1 MPGWPLAIADSRSRS
16 HPVMT
21 IVWGARRT
29 SVTFNKSMQI
39 ELTHAFGTHIL
50 HRYPRGAQHKSLQ
63 AWDASDEYLL
73 RTLADTHVDS
83 LANAHIAILNDDFG
97 ALTCALH
104 EYHLTH
110 WSDSLIAQQ
119 AAKANLASNELED
132 TVNWCHSLETPSKQ
146 IDIALIKLPK
156 NLTFLA
162 DQLQRLRPLL
172 HKHSIVLVGSKMQ
185 NMTKNVQALFEQYIG
200 PNRTGLAWKKS
211 RLLRAEVRAATSD
224 YQMDMCHW
232 KVPEY
237 QLNIANLPNVF
248 ARNQLDIGARFML
261 EHLHPVS
268 GQRIIDLGC
277 GNGVLGCA
285 ALRLNPEASVT
296 FVDESYHAV
305 ASARHNVATNHPNA
319 LANCEFWHNN
329 CLSYYGRREPAD
341 LILCNPP
348 FHQNNTIT
356 EHIAI
361 QMFHDSYFALK
372 PGGELRI
379 VANRHLTYGKIL
391 KKRFGGFTVKA
402 NSDKFTILSTFKKG

>member
-1 MPGWPLAIADSRSRS
+1 
-16 HPVMT
+16 
-21 IVWGARRT
+21 
-29 SVTFNKSMQI
+29 MQI
-39 ELTHAFGTHIL
+39 ELTHPFGTHIL
-50 HRYPRGAQHKSLQ
+50 QRYPRGAQHKSLQ
-63 AWDASDEYLL
+63 AWDATDEYLL
-73 RTLADTHVDS
+73 RTLADNYSEHLPTS
-83 LANAHIAILNDDFG
+83 HIAILNDDFG
-97 ALTCALH
+97 ALTCALQP
-104 EYHLTH
+104 YHITH
-110 WSDSLIAQQ
+110 WNDSLIAQQ
-119 AAKANLASNELED
+119 AARANLASNELED
-132 TVNWCHSLETPSKQ
+132 TVNWCHSLEAPSRPV
-146 IDIALIKLPK
+146 DIALIKIPK

-172 HKHSIVLVGSKMQ
+172 HDKSIVLAGSKMQ
-185 NMTKNVQALFEQYIG
+185 KVTKSVQDLFEQHIG

-211 RLLRAEVRAATSD
+211 RLLLAEVSAPELTYSTA
-224 YQMDMCHW
+224 MCHW
-232 KVPEY
+232 EVPEY
-237 QLNIANLPNVF
+237 NLKIANMPNVF

-261 EHLHPVS
+261 ENLTPVT

-285 ALRLNPEASVT
+285 ALHLNPEACVT

-305 ASARHNVATNHPNA
+305 ASAKQNVTTNHPDA
-319 LANCEFWHNN
+319 LPNCEFWHNN
-329 CLSYYGRREPAD
+329 CLSYYGLREPAD

-379 VANRHLTYGKIL
+379 VANRHLTYGKVL
-391 KKRFGGFTVKA
+391 KKRFGGFTVTA